1 MLDEIFESY
10 LKAGKAVAKTLELA
24 KKITRPNAK
33 FLDIATLCEGEILKN
48 GCELAFP
55 INMSLNEIAAHYSPI
70 IDDKT
75 KIPEQGLIKI
85 DCGAHHNGFLADA
98 AITIKLGENGGIYQD
113 LVNAANDGLEVAIKN
128 FNVGTNLVEIGTLIE
143 QAITSHNVKPVENL
157 GGHALAQHNLH
168 AGAFVPNIPKAG
180 SQYKI
185 KLDDAFAIEPFSTN
199 GAGRITEHKETTIY
213 RVVNT
218 KKKNLKLNDRAL
230 AQKFKQKFKSLP
242 FSPRAIDF
250 IEKQR
255 IQGILDRFKRYGI
268 IKGYGLFIEIAKGLV
283 AQAEHTVIV
292 TDEGAHITTV
302 IDNGL

>member
-1 MLDEIFESY
+1 MLDEVFESY
-10 LKAGKAVAKTLELA
+10 LKAGRAVAKALELG
-24 KKITRPNAK
+24 KIITRPDANY
-33 FLDIATLCEGEILKN
+33 LDIATLCEGEILKN

-55 INMSLNEIAAHYSPI
+55 INISLNEIAAHYSPL

-75 KIPEQGLIKI
+75 KVPERGLIKI
-85 DCGAHHNGFLADA
+85 DCGAHYNGYIADA
-98 AITIKLGENGGIYQD
+98 AITINIGENKGIYQD
-113 LVNAANDGLEVAIKN
+113 LVNAANEGLEVAIKN

-143 QAITSHNVKPVENL
+143 RAITSHNVKPVENL

-168 AGAFVPNIPKAG
+168 AGAFVPNIPQAG

-199 GAGRITEHKETTIY
+199 GAGRITEHKDITIY
-213 RVVNT
+213 RVAST
-218 KKKNLKLNDRAL
+218 KKKNLKLNDRSL

-255 IQGILDRFKRYGI
+255 IQGILDRFKRFHI
-268 IKGYGLFIEIAKGLV
+268 LDGYPIFIEIAKGFV

-292 TDEGAHITTV
+292 TDEGAHIITV
-302 IDNGL
+302 LDNGL